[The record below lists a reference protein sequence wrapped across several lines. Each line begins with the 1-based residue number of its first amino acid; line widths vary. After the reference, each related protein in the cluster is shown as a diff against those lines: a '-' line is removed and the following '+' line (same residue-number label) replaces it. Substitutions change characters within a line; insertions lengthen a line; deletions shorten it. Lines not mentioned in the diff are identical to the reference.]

1 MVDKQ
6 KNLMYNKSNLID
18 DILVT
23 NVLIGKTV
31 KAVTAPATVKGDEIQ
46 CHCYKWEGVFHMTRK
61 SGDLPMFVYCYFG
74 RN

>member
-1 MVDKQ
+1 MFPDLVDKK

-31 KAVTAPATVKGDEIQ
+31 KAVTAPATVKGDSILY
-46 CHCYKWEGVFHMTRK
+46 HCAMHGKVNVG
-61 SGDLPMFVYCYFG
+61 
-74 RN
+74 